1 MDIDIKKLK
10 RHRYDRTVIRGI
22 YYLFNKWELVY
33 IGQSE
38 NIIRRINEHTN
49 KEFDEFSYIEIDRN
63 IWLEDIEKEEIRKY
77 KPRLNKNLYEKSTK
91 NRLSA
96 LFNLIRRMWYKIPP
110 VKDNLLYMSNIE
122 LWEYI
127 KEKTNM
133 NIDLI
138 NSLVVLRTT
147 EINKFRNAIWP
158 IM

>member
-38 NIIRRINEHTN
+38 NIIRRINQHID
-49 KEFDEFSYIEIDRN
+49 KDFDEFSYIEIDRN
-63 IWLEDIEKEEIRKY
+63 IWLDDIEKDEIRKY
-77 KPRLNKNLYEKSTK
+77 KPRLNKNLYEKNTK

-96 LFNLIRRMWYKIPP
+96 LFNLIRRMGYRIPP
-110 VKDNLLYMSNIE
+110 VRDNLLYMSNIE

-138 NSLVVLRTT
+138 NSIVVLNTA
-147 EINKFRNAIWP
+147 EINKLRDFVWP

>member
-63 IWLEDIEKEEIRKY
+63 IWLDDIEKEEIRKY
-77 KPRLNKNLYEKSTK
+77 KPRLNKNLYEKNTK

-96 LFNLIRRMWYKIPP
+96 LFNLIRRMGYVIPP
-110 VKDNLLYMSNIE
+110 VKDKLLYMSNVE

-127 KEKTNM
+127 REKTNM

-138 NSLVVLRTT
+138 NSIVVLNTT

>member
-38 NIIRRINEHTN
+38 NIIRRINQHID
-49 KEFDEFSYIEIDRN
+49 KDFDEFSYIEIDRN
-63 IWLEDIEKEEIRKY
+63 IWLDDIEKEEIRKY

-96 LFNLIRRMWYKIPP
+96 LFNLIRRMGYVIPP
-110 VKDNLLYMSNIE
+110 VKDNLLYMSNVE